1 MTVHRTHRP
10 TRAMRDNPDIDQLK
24 RQARALLEAYRAQS
38 PDAIIEVAVHYD
50 HCIIRTRSFHIEE
63 RNRTIQ

>member
-1 MTVHRTHRP
+1 MTQIEALTRRAAAAGVNANRSAEYVH
-10 TRAMRDNPDIDQLK
+10 D
-24 RQARALLEAYRAQS
+24 
-38 PDAIIEVAVHYD
+38 D

>member
-1 MTVHRTHRP
+1 VNANRS
-10 TRAMRDNPDIDQLK
+10 A
-24 RQARALLEAYRAQS
+24 EY
-38 PDAIIEVAVHYD
+38 VHYD